1 MGSIITIL
9 SAGIAGLW
17 ANEASIDAIRAAEE
31 RVAAEQGMTVE
42 ELRSK
47 IANEC
52 FERIKDRDFEGSEG
66 GIFTA
71 KDARYSAEYGCANLA
86 IVGPSDI
93 ENAQ

>member
-1 MGSIITIL
+1 M
-9 SAGIAGLW
+9 
-17 ANEASIDAIRAAEE
+17 
-31 RVAAEQGMTVE
+31 AAEQGMTVE

-71 KDARYSAEYGCANLA
+71 KDARYE
-86 IVGPSDI
+86 
-93 ENAQ
+93 